1 MTPVAETVYPIL
13 LDGGLMEH
21 PLQGDDMLKHAR
33 RVKLE
38 KDQHLGEALDGVVS
52 DGSPRLLVR
61 DGETIA
67 VIVSPEDYAELGEG
81 PGQDVWSAYDPE
93 RARRALRAG
102 AGALVG
108 VDRAAL
114 LRDLRDGRSQA
125 SAGRPD

>member
-1 MTPVAETVYPIL
+1 
-13 LDGGLMEH
+13 
-21 PLQGDDMLKHAR
+21 MLKHAR